1 MRSALVAVLVVVAAP
16 AWAVGERVLVTTAA
30 EPLKETLC
38 VSMNCVSAGGRDAIV
53 SARPVKG
60 GLEVTV
66 KSPNG
71 DVKLVHVIPSGDEG
85 DLSSIDLVR
94 ASSLVVKAIESPQR
108 AAPRP
113 QKLARKPGR
122 PALFARR

>member
-1 MRSALVAVLVVVAAP
+1 MRPALIAVLVVVAAP
-16 AWAVGERVLVTTAA
+16 AWAVGERVLVTSAA

-38 VSMNCVSAGGRDAIV
+38 VSMNCVSSGGRDATV

-66 KSPNG
+66 KSAGG
-71 DVKLVHVIPSGDEG
+71 DVKLVHLIPSGEEG

-94 ASSLVVKAIESPQR
+94 ASSLVVKAIETPQR
-108 AAPRP
+108 AAPKA

-122 PALFARR
+122 PALYARR